1 MQINFN
7 GWERIGID
15 LESILKINLNN
26 DFYKV
31 VFMTAINIEVLKKI
45 IEHIPDNYV
54 VEFDNGKN
62 TYAIDD
68 TVEIDVSSEKLI
80 LKKY

>member
-1 MQINFN
+1 
-7 GWERIGID
+7 
-15 LESILKINLNN
+15 
-26 DFYKV
+26 
-31 VFMTAINIEVLKKI
+31 MTAINIEVLKKI

-68 TVEIDVSSEKLI
+68 TVEIDVTSEKLT

>member
-1 MQINFN
+1 
-7 GWERIGID
+7 
-15 LESILKINLNN
+15 
-26 DFYKV
+26 
-31 VFMTAINIEVLKKI
+31 MTAINIEVLKKI

-62 TYAIDD
+62 TYPIDD